1 MENISIS
8 GDKKR
13 TPFLL
18 QIKALFHNQ
27 TFVTFCMVTVAGIL
41 GFSLASRKTVDLKIV
56 FEEFQWGVLII
67 YFVMDRFTS
76 LALETGIMQGMAIR
90 LARFSRGH
98 RWLIMALFSLLLFLI
113 SAFLNN
119 LTAVLVVLPI
129 LFVLLEAITL
139 DRFFII
145 SLFSLLLAISN
156 LGGAATPIGDFPAI
170 IIMKSQLISFTNYL
184 TFAFP
189 LFFITAI
196 VTTTVHILW
205 LRRYDSYVTANI
217 SSAESQLSIEFLGM
231 KYRHWQIAWSNLAML
246 AVVFVG
252 MFFGWSFLAP
262 DQYPPEFIAMFGLG
276 LGVLLVLC
284 NGSRLSLTCNME
296 SMIRLAA
303 FLFIA
308 ALAKGSGILE
318 IIAEA
323 LQRRIDEP
331 LMLLCSIMVLTA
343 LLSGVF
349 SAGPTAAAMIP
360 VFQQLAEGPLQ
371 AQQQWLAI
379 GFAASICAGSSLFLW
394 SATAGFL
401 LLDKVKTAKL
411 TDRTGRQLKWGVM
424 PYIKYGLLHF
434 LVQISVALAWV
445 LICINL

>member
-1 MENISIS
+1 
-8 GDKKR
+8 
-13 TPFLL
+13 
-18 QIKALFHNQ
+18 
-27 TFVTFCMVTVAGIL
+27 
-41 GFSLASRKTVDLKIV
+41 
-56 FEEFQWGVLII
+56 
-67 YFVMDRFTS
+67 
-76 LALETGIMQGMAIR
+76 
-90 LARFSRGH
+90 
-98 RWLIMALFSLLLFLI
+98 
-113 SAFLNN
+113 
-119 LTAVLVVLPI
+119 
-129 LFVLLEAITL
+129 
-139 DRFFII
+139 
-145 SLFSLLLAISN
+145 
-156 LGGAATPIGDFPAI
+156 
-170 IIMKSQLISFTNYL
+170 MKSQLISFTNYL

-196 VTTTVHILW
+196 VITTVHILW
-205 LRRYDSYVTANI
+205 LRRYDSQISANI

-252 MFFGWSFLAP
+252 MFIGWSFLAP
-262 DQYPPEFIAMFGLG
+262 DQYPPVGLG
-276 LGVLLVLC
+276 ALLVLC

-331 LMLLCSIMVLTA
+331 LLLLCSIMVLTA

-379 GFAASICAGSSLFLW
+379 GFAAFICAGSSLFLW

-411 TDRTGRQLKWGVM
+411 TDRTGRQLEWGVM
-424 PYIKYGLLHF
+424 PYFKYGLLHF

-445 LICINL
+445 LISKGQGINLHL